1 MAKYTLVRMDQIRGK
16 QVFDKLVVD
25 GVAPFDTFIDGLEER
40 YRSEVRTLYAY
51 MDAVANLLSLPE
63 TKFHPYSDGKDG
75 VREYEFKTKHLRVY
89 AIEQIGGKIII
100 IGGMKSNQAKDQTTF
115 RKLKNGYIASK

>member
-1 MAKYTLVRMDQIRGK
+1 
-16 QVFDKLVVD
+16 
-25 GVAPFDTFIDGLEER
+25 
-40 YRSEVRTLYAY
+40 

-100 IGGMKSNQAKDQTTF
+100 IGGMKSNQAKDQATF

>member
-1 MAKYTLVRMDQIRGK
+1 MKYTLKRMDQIRGK

-25 GVAPFDTFIDGLEER
+25 GVAPFDTFIDKLEER
-40 YRSEVRTLYAY
+40 YRSEVRTLYSY
-51 MDAVANLLSLPE
+51 MDAVANLLSLPV

-89 AIEQIGGKIII
+89 AIEQKGGKIIV
-100 IGGMKSNQAKDQTTF
+100 IGGTKANQDKDQVEF
-115 RKLKNGYIASK
+115 RRLKNGYIASK

>member
-1 MAKYTLVRMDQIRGK
+1 MVKYTLVRMEQIRGQ

-25 GVAPFDTFIDGLEER
+25 GVAPFDSFINELEESF
-40 YRSEVRTLYAY
+40 RSEVKSMYAY
-51 MDAVANLLSLPE
+51 MDAVANLQSLPK

-89 AIEQIGGKIII
+89 AIEQKGGKIIVL
-100 IGGMKSNQAKDQTTF
+100 GGKKANQVKDQVEF
-115 RKLKNGYIASK
+115 RRLKKGYIESL

>member
-1 MAKYTLVRMDQIRGK
+1 MVKYTLVRMDQIRGK
-16 QVFDKLVVD
+16 QVFNKLVVN
-25 GVAPFDTFIDGLEER
+25 GVAPFDIFIERLEDN
-40 YRSEVRTLYAY
+40 YRSEVRTLYAL

-89 AIEQIGGKIII
+89 AIEQKGGKIII
-100 IGGMKSNQAKDQTTF
+100 IGGTKANQAKDQVEF
-115 RKLKNGYIASK
+115 RRLKKGYIASK

>member
-1 MAKYTLVRMDQIRGK
+1 MVKYTLERMEQIRGK

-25 GVAPFDTFIDGLEER
+25 GVAPFDTFIDKLEER
-40 YRSEVRTLYAY
+40 YRSEVRTLYSI
-51 MDAVANLLSLPE
+51 MDAVANLQSLPE

-100 IGGMKSNQAKDQTTF
+100 LGGTKANQTKDQAEF
-115 RKLKNGYIASK
+115 RRLKIGYIASK